1 MNTFLRL
8 TNKTRTQFTKFNNE
22 IFSKLDYEPN
32 KLYIKGSFIIPVLS
46 LFSSDIDLYEPIN
59 IKDFDKF
66 YNKLR
71 KTIIDLAQNIEYI
84 DIYGSFKG
92 SPSQFLNIPKD
103 KLFNLL
109 SQSEGR
115 IQIELSFFY
124 NGVIEGIS
132 IMYDLKKNENMKVD
146 KVIDSLYDV
155 IDEKI
160 KKNVFKG
167 LKRLYSMLILLPENK
182 ERKLKLK
189 LLTSLLT
196 NSLYGS
202 LYLAVNHLSSIE
214 DTKLFKIDIKKQ
226 ALQNIKSLVRKTG
239 LLTPNLNSKFN
250 SFSLKNVNSI
260 KQNLRRK
267 LNKLIQEDPE
277 FKKLRILK

>member
-124 NGVIEGIS
+124 NGLIEGIS

-182 ERKLKLK
+182 ERKKKLK

-202 LYLAVNHLSSIE
+202 LYLAVNYLSSIE

-267 LNKLIQEDPE
+267 LNKLIKEDPE